1 MDQYDDFAKQTS
13 HMLRYEGDGGE
24 MHGWG
29 ISLKDTANHLKLNEN
44 REMLSNRIE
53 SGWKAIL

>member
-13 HMLRYEGDGGE
+13 HMWRYEGDGGE

-29 ISLKDTANHLKLNEN
+29 ISLRDTANHLK
-44 REMLSNRIE
+44 IE
-53 SGWKAIL
+53 